1 MSSRSFLVVALALGI
16 AGAPVVAQPAP
27 PPPPTPSPPPVASP
41 PPTAA
46 PPLAS
51 PPAAPPA
58 DPPQDPDP
66 PGAPAADAP
75 GGDVGDA
82 PGGAAADAPLAEDE
96 DVLAHIRDEAAST
109 EAAAGGES
117 FGTALRAF
125 NLEATWSGYGDLAVL
140 AVPQADTLTFD
151 AAHFNPILGAHV
163 SDAVSAEIELEVE
176 HGGATI
182 RIEYALV
189 DVAITPAVGVRVG
202 RFLVPIG
209 RFNDTLH
216 PSFRWPQV
224 SRPLMF
230 RDVVPAVWS
239 EVGAQ
244 VRGHV
249 DRGATRL
256 DYAAYAVNG
265 LGVHDPAAAPAEFI
279 RSLRENTVD
288 NNLDKGVGGRLGLT
302 LRKGEFGEA
311 VVGASAYSGAID
323 DARRLTIVDVDAAI
337 KLGALVVSGEAAQT
351 LVDAGYY
358 TRGAYLAASY
368 GVGRTTATAR
378 WDYVVNRP
386 DQGARAVTHQAVA
399 SAKFA
404 PTPMWSL
411 RGEVVVPVIVPAA
424 AARELG
430 ASAMLAFVF

>member
-1 MSSRSFLVVALALGI
+1 MS
-16 AGAPVVAQPAP
+16 
-27 PPPPTPSPPPVASP
+27 
-41 PPTAA
+41 
-46 PPLAS
+46 
-51 PPAAPPA
+51 
-58 DPPQDPDP
+58 
-66 PGAPAADAP
+66 
-75 GGDVGDA
+75 
-82 PGGAAADAPLAEDE
+82 DE
-96 DVLAHIRDEAAST
+96 
-109 EAAAGGES
+109 
-117 FGTALRAF
+117 
-125 NLEATWSGYGDLAVL
+125 
-140 AVPQADTLTFD
+140 
-151 AAHFNPILGAHV
+151 
-163 SDAVSAEIELEVE
+163 VSAEIELEVE

-189 DVAITPAVGVRVG
+189 DVAITPSVGVRLG

-249 DRGATRL
+249 DHGATRL

-288 NNLDKGVGGRLGLT
+288 NNLDKGLGGRLGLT
-302 LRKGEFGEA
+302 LRKGEVGES
-311 VVGASAYSGAID
+311 VIGGSAYSGAID

-358 TRGAYLAASY
+358 TRGAYVAASY

-386 DQGARAVTHQAVA
+386 SQGVRAVSHQAVA

-411 RGEVVVPVIVPAA
+411 RGEVVVPVIVPGA
-424 AARELG
+424 AARQLG